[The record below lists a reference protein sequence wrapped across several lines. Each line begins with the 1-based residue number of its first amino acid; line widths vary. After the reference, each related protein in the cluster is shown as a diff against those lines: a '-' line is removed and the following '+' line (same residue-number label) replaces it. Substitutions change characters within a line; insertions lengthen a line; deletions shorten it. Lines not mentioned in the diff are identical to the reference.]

1 MARIISYDSDNLF
14 GESAI
19 RDLIDNE
26 PKLVSWTA
34 IWSLHIA
41 KHQHK
46 KVGQSDFVLIG
57 PLGIMVIEVKGDTH
71 HEFPASGGFRW
82 GDPSSTR
89 PFLSSNET
97 PFQQASNNMFSIKK
111 VLENT
116 KAKSLVDQTDFCYAA
131 AFPYG
136 DVSFLKNKQH
146 IQYESFQIW
155 DSGSKDFYNFILQ
168 NFEAANK
175 KRSLRN
181 GPSKKLS
188 GADIN
193 FILSFLAVDA
203 KTIIKKNRVAE
214 IDHELIRLQDEQCH
228 LYDQPLQRICIE
240 GGPGTGKSIGAEYIA
255 NKLIAEE
262 KSILWISFNR
272 IFTDYIKKKFAGNGR
287 INVQKSTAWMMG
299 LIRENGM
306 EVTMDDPRLM
316 EKFAESALELS
327 MNNLIKQY
335 DAVIIDEAQDILTKS
350 FYEGLDFIIKD
361 GWKEGS
367 WYIFLDSNIQAEVYD
382 RLDDETLDI
391 IKTQAELK
399 IPLTINYRNAKEV
412 ISEAASIVGIETP
425 SCKSKIKGGVQYF
438 RNTKILDNS
447 DSTNNKNFF
456 EDTVVEILESG
467 VRDPIVLSYQKD
479 KNFLSNIDALYLK
492 NKNSKKYYF
501 LPYAKNETQDG
512 TPIKFCN
519 ISSFKGMEAV
529 DIIIYWPLQYWD
541 SNFRGDLIY
550 TALSRAFN
558 RAYIIL
564 EDYDPDSLLVNTH
577 DTD

>member
-19 RDLIDNE
+19 KDLINNE

-41 KHQHK
+41 KHKHK

-82 GDPSSTR
+82 GDPSSAR

-116 KAKSLVDQTDFCYAA
+116 KAKSLIDQTDFCYAA

-155 DSGSKDFYNFILQ
+155 DSGSEDFYNFILQ

-188 GADIN
+188 AADIN

-240 GGPGTGKSIGAEYIA
+240 GGPGTGKSICAEYIA
-255 NKLIAEE
+255 NKLILE
-262 KSILWISFNR
+262 KKNILWLSFNK
-272 IFTDYIKKKFAGNGR
+272 IFTESIIKKFEGNGF
-287 INVQKSTAWMMG
+287 IEVQKSTKWMMD
-299 LIRENGM
+299 ICKSNG
-306 EVTMDDPRLM
+306 EFVSFKDDELM
-316 EKFAESALELS
+316 AKFLESVLNLSIDNEL
-327 MNNLIKQY
+327 KKY
-335 DAVIIDEAQDILTKS
+335 DAVIIDEAQDILTEE
-350 FYEGLDFIIKD
+350 FYEALNFVIKG
-361 GWKEGS
+361 GWENGS

-382 RLDDETLDI
+382 RLDNEILKKI
-391 IKTQAELK
+391 QVQSELK
-399 IPLTINYRNAKEV
+399 LPLMINYRNSQQV
-412 ISEAASIVGIETP
+412 IKAAAEAVGIEKP
-425 SCKSKIKGGVQYF
+425 ECKSSIEGEVIFFTNLKSLKNNNLKKENF
-438 RNTKILDNS
+438 LE
-447 DSTNNKNFF
+447 DS
-456 EDTVVEILESG
+456 VVEILESG
-467 VRDPIVLSYQKD
+467 VTNPVLLSY
-479 KNFLSNIDALYLK
+479 KNNNKFLSGINAEYIK
-492 NKNSKKYYF
+492 NRTKKNYYF
-501 LPYAKNETQDG
+501 LPYGATENKKG
-512 TPIKFCN
+512 TAIQFSE
-519 ISSFKGMEAV
+519 ISAFKGMEAF
-529 DIIIYWPLQYWD
+529 DIIIYWPLKYWD
-541 SNFRGDLIY
+541 SSFRPDLIY
-550 TALSRAFN
+550 TGFSRAFN
-558 RAYIIL
+558 RVYVIL
-564 EDYDPDSLLVNTH
+564 DDYEPDSLLIE
-577 DTD
+577 